1 MIEKVTAYKGERL
14 DVFDLAEIHHV
25 EPNSIRQQIHRGVI
39 PAYHIGRRLYID
51 KQEYLMKL
59 KQGY

>member
-1 MIEKVTAYKGERL
+1 M

-25 EPNSIRQQIHRGVI
+25 APNSIRQQIRRGVI
-39 PAYHIGRRLYID
+39 PAYHVGRNLYIN
-51 KQEYLMKL
+51 KHEYLAKL